1 MDPAL
6 LKGPDLSKE
15 KGKIKGELFV
25 KEESKVPIRV
35 LFHNYLDFKG
45 EYPDTIQGLVRKV
58 ASSFKNS
65 PLTPEKD
72 FPGVIIV
79 HIHGGGF
86 VSQSSA
92 TYRLHLNR
100 WVNSLKLIHFSIDY
114 RLAPKNQYPDALD
127 DVWQAYLWILNYAD
141 SILGI
146 KKRKIIIA
154 GDSAGANLC
163 LALSLRLIRAGYQP
177 PDGCLLIYPC
187 LSVDAMSSSPS
198 YFKSVDDTI
207 LPTSLVKLVAEA
219 YVGKEFKNMEDPF
232 ISPLVASDELLGRL
246 PPIRMVS
253 GVNDPLHDDCWR
265 FLSRLIKL
273 KKDVRLIVHEH
284 LSHGYLGHYEL
295 KDYEV
300 YVEEACELIRELINC
315 GE

>member
-1 MDPAL
+1 MIINASHLVLKQHFQQKIRPSDFNLVYNLAKNILYYGTKEAKAETETLLLLLNPSLEDAFHLWNLPENPLVSKLLTLRNPIIGYDEYIYVSRLFPKITKEVILQEYQDNSLNQISLMDPAL

-146 KKRKIIIA
+146 ENYEK
-154 GDSAGANLC
+154 C
-163 LALSLRLIRAGYQP
+163 LHFCRN
-177 PDGCLLIYPC
+177 
-187 LSVDAMSSSPS
+187 
-198 YFKSVDDTI
+198 K
-207 LPTSLVKLVAEA
+207 EA
-219 YVGKEFKNMEDPF
+219 KNYYC
-232 ISPLVASDELLGRL
+232 GR
-246 PPIRMVS
+246 
-253 GVNDPLHDDCWR
+253 
-265 FLSRLIKL
+265 FSR
-273 KKDVRLIVHEH
+273 
-284 LSHGYLGHYEL
+284 S
-295 KDYEV
+295 
-300 YVEEACELIRELINC
+300 
-315 GE
+315 